1 MGGRIDPEV
10 SIEMEYSS
18 RRVPSLS
25 PGCQVE
31 EPRAH
36 PEGSEERR
44 LSREGTRSDLS
55 FRTIPLVTLRMGD
68 GMEEVTVEAR
78 RPGRR
83 PRQGPDG
90 KGLRKRGRWARPRDA
105 ERHL

>member
-44 LSREGTRSDLS
+44 LSREGTGSDLS
-55 FRTIPLVTLRMGD
+55 FRTIPLVTN
-68 GMEEVTVEAR
+68 
-78 RPGRR
+78 
-83 PRQGPDG
+83 
-90 KGLRKRGRWARPRDA
+90 GRWDGGSNSGGKEAWEEAKARS
-105 ERHL
+105 